1 MAIDAP
7 TIIGLAML
15 AVVCYATAL
24 VALWRQPRAIK
35 WFAVAL
41 VTVGLGYLA
50 TTSVPLSVAR
60 AVLGKQ
66 V

>member
-7 TIIGLAML
+7 TIIGLAIL
-15 AVVCYATAL
+15 AVVSYATAL
-24 VALWRQPRAIK
+24 MALWRQPRAIK
-35 WFAVAL
+35 WFAAAL

-60 AVLGKQ
+60 AILGKQ